1 MINFDTFLLFSCSLS
16 GRLMNKLLSLR
27 QLDGEIV
34 RGEQVKEF
42 KGQNELPGA
51 SDPAPL
57 GISQNTLI

>member
-1 MINFDTFLLFSCSLS
+1 
-16 GRLMNKLLSLR
+16 MNKLLSLR

-34 RGEQVKEF
+34 RGEQVKEDNI
-42 KGQNELPGA
+42 KGQKELPGA